1 MAKHNELGKE
11 GEDIAVNF
19 LVEKSYVIL
28 ERNWRSGKKEI
39 DIIAVDNDTIVFIE
53 VKTRKSDDF
62 GSPED
67 AVDEKRVRHM
77 VAAADTYVNMTND
90 NRDIRFDVVTIVGNS
105 RPYKIEHI
113 EDAFYAPL
121 W

>member
-11 GEDIAVNF
+11 GEDTAVNY
-19 LVEKSYVIL
+19 LVGKSYIIL
-28 ERNWRSGKKEI
+28 ERNWHCGKKEI
-39 DIIAVDNDTIVFIE
+39 DIIAVDCDTLVFVE
-53 VKTRKSDDF
+53 VKTRKSGNY

-77 VAAADTYVNMTND
+77 VAAADSFVRMTND
-90 NRDIRFDVVTIVGNS
+90 DRDIRFDVVTIVGNS
-105 RPYKIEHI
+105 QPYIIEHI
-113 EDAFYAPL
+113 EDAFYAPI